1 MINMAD
7 MAKEI
12 SNNSIIMTSL
22 IKRAGSPS
30 DQEARRSYL
39 MVTEDGIL
47 FNVLSR
53 MTAVERE
60 EIPEELELVELALE
74 AELIQAEDTL

>member
-1 MINMAD
+1 MNMAD
-7 MAKEI
+7 MAKET

-60 EIPEELELVELALE
+60 ELPEELELVELALE

>member
-60 EIPEELELVELALE
+60 ELPEELELVELALE

>member
-1 MINMAD
+1 MNMAD
-7 MAKEI
+7 MAKET

-22 IKRAGSPS
+22 IKRAGSSS

-60 EIPEELELVELALE
+60 ELPEELELVELALE